1 MHFGSRF
8 SHDQL
13 LVEKFE
19 IVKGGTSLCH
29 VALLPLSA
37 LALAEVLQL
46 LKPGFDL
53 ELRQVLLLVAS
64 IQGRIDGT
72 QHRLLLRQATTNTW
86 TK

>member
-1 MHFGSRF
+1 VHFGTRF

-19 IVKGGTSLCH
+19 IVKGGTPLSH

-37 LALAEVLQL
+37 LALTEVLQL

-53 ELRQVLLLVAS
+53 ELGQVLLLVAS
-64 IQGRIDGT
+64 IQGRIDGA
-72 QHRLLLRQATTNTW
+72 QHGLLLRQAATNTW